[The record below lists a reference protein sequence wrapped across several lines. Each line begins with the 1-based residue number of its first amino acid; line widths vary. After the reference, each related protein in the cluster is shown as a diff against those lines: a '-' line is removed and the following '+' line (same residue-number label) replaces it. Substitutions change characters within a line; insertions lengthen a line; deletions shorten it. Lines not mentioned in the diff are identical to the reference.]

1 MALNPERLFD
11 DDMAETP
18 RRRCLLLAVLPL
30 LCCGLLN
37 WAANPALAAP
47 GTAVQ
52 RTWGVDARVWSVAE
66 SGGVAYLGGE
76 FQNLMDQSGDSAP
89 SPHLAAISLR
99 TGQPPARRL
108 RAAGGAADSIA

>member
-89 SPHLAAISLR
+89 SPYLAAISLS
-99 TGQPPARRL
+99 TGQPTGWSPQV
-108 RAAGGAADSIA
+108 AGGDVRSIA